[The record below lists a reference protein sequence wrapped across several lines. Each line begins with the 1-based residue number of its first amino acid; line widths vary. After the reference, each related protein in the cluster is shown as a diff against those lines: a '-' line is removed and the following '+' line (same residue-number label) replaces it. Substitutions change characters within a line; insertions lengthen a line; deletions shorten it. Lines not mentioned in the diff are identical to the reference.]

1 MDSILGFLKDQD
13 INSYWTVWLSFG
25 YWIGLD
31 LDFGF
36 GLRLDIGLLIN
47 QLLTQN

>member
-1 MDSILGFLKDQD
+1 
-13 INSYWTVWLSFG
+13 
-25 YWIGLD
+25 LD

-36 GLRLDIGLLIN
+36 GFGLRLDTGFVIN